1 MEAGVAN
8 HVWELEEVVGLAD
21 WNLPS
26 LKALGVGRAS
36 WDEARPPSK
45 GRLLV
50 VPGMELATGGPY
62 RLLRHPNYLVVL
74 VELLALPLLFGAV
87 LTAVWATAVNV
98 ILLALRIR
106 QEEALRSSLTD
117 YEAAMGGRPRLIPRR
132 PTDP

>member
-45 GRLLV
+45 GRLV
-50 VPGMELATGGPY
+50 VGQAG
-62 RLLRHPNYLVVL
+62 
-74 VELLALPLLFGAV
+74 
-87 LTAVWATAVNV
+87 
-98 ILLALRIR
+98 
-106 QEEALRSSLTD
+106 Q
-117 YEAAMGGRPRLIPRR
+117 
-132 PTDP
+132 